1 MTAED
6 SAHFKARLI
15 RHTGLTSS
23 AVEAAWPEWWSDA
36 AEASSSA
43 QAELR
48 FSIARKLGLDARS
61 LIEERTPR
69 FVWEDSARFKRFA
82 GDSGRDR
89 PIISS
94 FGASLGRALLQACP
108 EVGQPTGVSAATLRL
123 QVLRG
128 SEFVG
133 LIELLGLAWALGI
146 PVVHLRV
153 YPLSAKKMSAMSV
166 AIGERFAILLAR
178 DALYPAPVAF
188 YLAHEIGHI
197 MLGHVRDGSSI
208 VDIDMVGES
217 GAQQDPEEVAA
228 DEYALELLT
237 GSTHPRIEVVGDGRS
252 ARRLAS
258 EALSEGPANRIEPG
272 TLALAYGFQTRLWP
286 TAIGALRHIYQAPQ
300 NVWSVVNQ
308 LASRQL
314 DWARLPDELD
324 SYVRA
329 IMGMPA
335 NG

>member
-15 RHTGLTSS
+15 HHTGLTSS
-23 AVEAAWPEWWSDA
+23 AVEAAWPEWWSEA
-36 AEASSSA
+36 AEASPSA

-61 LIEERTPR
+61 LIEEGEPR
-69 FVWEDSARFKRFA
+69 FVWEDSARFKRFV

-94 FGASLGRALLQACP
+94 FGTSLGRALLQACP
-108 EVGQPTGVSAATLRL
+108 EQGQPIGVSAASLR
-123 QVLRG
+123 QQILRG
-128 SEFVG
+128 SDFVG
-133 LIELLGLAWALGI
+133 LTELIGLAWALGI

-166 AIGERFAILLAR
+166 SIGERFAILLAR
-178 DALYPAPVAF
+178 DALYPAPIAF

-197 MLGHVRDGSSI
+197 MLGHVRNDSAI
-208 VDIDMVGES
+208 VDIDMVGED
-217 GAQQDPEEVAA
+217 GPQQDPEEVAA

-237 GSTHPRIEVVGDGRS
+237 GSPHPQIEVVGGGRS
-252 ARRLAS
+252 ARRLAD
-258 EALSEGPANRIEPG
+258 EVLHVGLANHIEPG
-272 TLALAYGFQTRLWP
+272 TLALAYGFATQQWP
-286 TAIGALRHIYQAPQ
+286 TAMGALRYIYQSPQ
-300 NVWSVVNQ
+300 EVWIVVNR
-308 LASRQL
+308 LANRQL
-314 DWARLPDELD
+314 DWIKLPEELD

-335 NG
+335 HG

>member
-23 AVEAAWPEWWSDA
+23 AVEAAWPEWWSEA
-36 AEASSSA
+36 AEASPSA

-61 LIEERTPR
+61 LIEEGEPR

-82 GDSGRDR
+82 GDANRDR

-94 FGASLGRALLQACP
+94 FGTSLGRALLQACP
-108 EVGQPTGVSAATLRL
+108 EEGQPTGVSAASLRK
-123 QVLRG
+123 QILRG

-133 LIELLGLAWALGI
+133 LTELIGLAWALGI

-166 AIGERFAILLAR
+166 SIGERFAILLAR

-197 MLGHVRDGSSI
+197 MLGHLRDGSSI
-208 VDIDMVGES
+208 VDIDMVGDNDP
-217 GAQQDPEEVAA
+217 QRDPEEVAA

-237 GSTHPRIEVVGDGRS
+237 GSPHTQIEVVGGSRS

-258 EALSEGPANRIEPG
+258 EALNVGLASRIEPG
-272 TLALAYGFQTRLWP
+272 TLALAYGFSTQLWP

-300 NVWSVVNQ
+300 AVWSVVNQ

-314 DWARLPDELD
+314 DWTKLPEELE

-329 IMGMPA
+329 IMEMPA